1 MKRDKETR
9 VNVGTSQAMRN
20 KYLKKTSNQR
30 NFISM
35 RTITYQLFLEFQV
48 FFSLKINEFLISTT
62 QITPNSQCTRGKKD
76 DSIFFLV

>member
-48 FFSLKINEFLISTT
+48 FFSLKINEFFISTT
-62 QITPNSQCTRGKKD
+62 QITPNSQCTTEKKR
-76 DSIFFLV
+76 